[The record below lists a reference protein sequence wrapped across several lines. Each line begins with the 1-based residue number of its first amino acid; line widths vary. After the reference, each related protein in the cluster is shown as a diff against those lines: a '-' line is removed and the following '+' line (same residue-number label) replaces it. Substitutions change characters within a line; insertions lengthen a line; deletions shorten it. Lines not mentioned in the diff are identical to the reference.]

1 MKLRYL
7 FSMILTSALLFWGC
21 EEVSTDSFDNIKLS
35 KTYLSIPVEG
45 GTAELTIDATE
56 AWEFQTL
63 SNWPEVTLVDEKG
76 DPLKDE
82 DGKVK
87 TEPSWLSV
95 DIMEGTPGSTKVTF
109 TAEAYDGGRELE
121 LSIKAGNNTQYLR
134 VRQGKMDAVEATAAD
149 VNKAPDGKSFVIKGK
164 CVEIAEKTYGN
175 WYLEDE
181 TGRVYIYGTLDANG
195 DTKNFGS
202 LNIEVGDIVKIEGPK
217 SSYKG
222 SPQMVNVTVLEHIK
236 SMLTLPQPEVPV
248 TEAGGEIEVEVA
260 YKGTGVFVNMPAET
274 REWITFLGMEY
285 EKVEPSKLDPNP
297 ADIAH
302 VKFLVSPNSG
312 EPRDGIIEFTSHG
325 DKNSTTEVCTI
336 KQDSP
341 AAEELPYE
349 ESFADDL
356 GRFTINDVLLP
367 EGSTYV
373 WKYDSQYK
381 CAKASGYVGS
391 AKEAESWLVSPF
403 IDLTSVTAATLTFEQ
418 AGRYFTDLESMSNE
432 TTLWA
437 RVQGG
442 DWKQLTILSQMDNN
456 FGWVNSGEIDLSEFA
471 GENMQFAFKYLS
483 STSGAGTWEIRNV
496 KVE

>member
-63 SNWPEVTLVDEKG
+63 SNWPEVALVDEEG
-76 DPLKDE
+76 NPLKDE

-149 VNKAPDGKSFVIKGK
+149 VKKAPDGKSFVIKGK

-181 TGRVYIYGTLDANG
+181 TGRILIYGTLDANG

-222 SPQMVNVTVLEHIK
+222 DPQMVNVTVLEHIK

-336 KQDSP
+336 KQASP

-356 GRFTINDVLLP
+356 GRFTINDVLLS
-367 EGSTYV
+367 EGLTNV
-373 WKYDSQYK
+373 WKHDSYK
-381 CAKASGYVGS
+381 YAKATAYINPVNYAS
-391 AKEAESWLVSPF
+391 ESWLVSPM
-403 IDLTSVTAATLTFEQ
+403 INLESVTEATLTFEHVT
-418 AGRYFTDLESMSNE
+418 RYFGDKNQDA
-432 TTLWA
+432 TLWA
-437 RVQGG
+437 RTQGG
-442 DWKQLTILSQMDNN
+442 EWKQLAIPAYSSGENWD
-456 FGWVNSGEIDLSEFA
+456 FVSSGEIDLSEFA
-471 GENMQFAFKYLS
+471 GGNMQFAFKYQS
-483 STSGAGTWEIRNV
+483 AAKAGTWEIRNV